1 MAGIVEKARRQSRQ
15 DAQQDEVEMQPNEN
29 QDSKRI
35 DTADNQHVNPNN
47 NREGQITKFETVMDE
62 AESTEMKVLTAD
74 EDQEVTED
82 FTLQIPQVED
92 DQWPEEDQYTKN
104 DQGQYLNND
113 DVDTLF

>member
-15 DAQQDEVEMQPNEN
+15 DAQQDEVETQPNEN

-35 DTADNQHVNPNN
+35 DTADNQHVNHNN

-62 AESTEMKVLTAD
+62 MKVLTAD
-74 EDQEVTED
+74 EDKEVTED
-82 FTLQIPQVED
+82 SPLQIPQVVD